1 MSHGDDL
8 YNFDFDFRANFSS
21 NVWHDGTHQALV
33 AALQNVL
40 GNLQSY
46 PAPDAQSLTSQ
57 IALHHHIESENVVVT
72 NGAVE
77 AFYLIAHAFRN
88 SSATIYFPTFS
99 EYEAACESHAIKINH
114 MPRHKLSTSGI
125 TSTLAFICNPNNPD
139 GLVTTRAELD
149 RLVSCHPDTVF
160 VIDEAYGDFVMGDSP
175 SCVDMIGVHDNVI
188 IVKSLTKLFAI
199 PGLRL
204 GYMLCS
210 PAMQQKILA
219 CKMPWNVN
227 QMAIEAGKFIFD
239 SYTDIK
245 PDLSAIMELSHKLQK
260 ELGQIEELEVLPS
273 STHYFL
279 IKLKKPLASDLKQ
292 YLAHEHRLLVRDA
305 SNFHGLDQHYI
316 RISPQTEEKN
326 LLLVNA
332 LKTWSK
338 SI

>member
-21 NVWHDGTHQALV
+21 NVWHGGTHPALV

-57 IALHHHIESENVVVT
+57 IALHHHVESENVVVT

-99 EYEAACESHAIKINH
+99 EYEAACRSHAIKINY

-139 GLVTTRAELD
+139 GQVTTRTQLD
-149 RLVSCHPDTVF
+149 LLVSSHPDTVF
-160 VIDEAYGDFVMGDSP
+160 VIDEAYGDFVIGDSP

-199 PGLRL
+199 PSLRL

-227 QMAIEAGKFIFD
+227 QIAIEAGKFIFD
-239 SYTDIK
+239 NYESIRPDI
-245 PDLSAIMELSHKLQK
+245 DQLMQLSQNLRKEIDEIKGLS
-260 ELGQIEELEVLPS
+260 ILPS

-279 IKLKKPLASDLKQ
+279 VRLDRPKASDLKQ
-292 YLAHEHRLLVRDA
+292 YLAYEHRLLIRDA
-305 SNFHGLDQHYI
+305 SNFYDLDQYYI